1 MIEKA
6 ERDSDVTSNQFYIQ
20 SVTKYLRLTLVFVL
34 IAHYEKSLISIFQEI
49 FATIDKIL
57 ILAGGLHTGVSFYGV

>member
-57 ILAGGLHTGVSFYGV
+57 AGGLHTGVSFYGV

>member
-57 ILAGGLHTGVSFYGV
+57 ILAGGLYTGVSFYGV